1 MDNLYDYFLHYNV
14 YTENWNAVKRNVSNQ
29 YLNGTLPVGKVIKNK
44 DVNKLIEII
53 VKLKK

>member
-29 YLNGTLPVGKVIKNK
+29 YLNGTLPVDKVIKNK